1 MNKKLLSGLCV
12 AVLLSGL
19 VGCGPKEP
27 KQDTTTSTST
37 NETKGTENNTTT
49 ETKDTN
55 KNQETTSEKS
65 KYGNKSEDYYIF
77 HQDEYD
83 TFHLRGMGKGYGA
96 TKARMDSGDYDIS
109 IKIPTNYWVNATSI
123 RENDVKEA
131 IRWNDTLEKIDS
143 NNKVREDDRMSLEDI
158 ENNEH
163 VWKIQAGMRKEKSNT
178 DLEDTLM
185 ASLTYSTENY
195 EESDAKNNFL
205 LDSKKTTVSELEY
218 KGYKLKVVPVKTVNG
233 VPTGVHMFLYLDEH
247 TCLWVKYE
255 PEDKIAD
262 NIKDLKQEE
271 LVKLATKVLDEL
283 VTIKKK

>member
-1 MNKKLLSGLCV
+1 MNKLIKL
-12 AVLLSGL
+12 GL
-19 VGCGPKEP
+19 VSLLALPIVGCA
-27 KQDTTTSTST
+27 KQEKAIS
-37 NETKGTENNTTT
+37 ENTNTTI

-83 TFHLRGMGKGYGA
+83 TFHLRGMSKGYGA

-143 NNKVREDDRMSLEDI
+143 NNKVREDDSMSLEDI

-205 LDSKKTTVSELEY
+205 VDPKKSDVSELDY
-218 KGYKLKVVPVKTVNG
+218 HGYKLKVVPVKTTDG
-233 VPTGVHMFLYLDEH
+233 VPTGVHMFMYLDDH

-255 PEDKIAD
+255 PETD
-262 NIKDLKQEE
+262 NIKNLNKEE
-271 LVKLATKVLDEL
+271 IVKLALKVLDEF

>member
-1 MNKKLLSGLCV
+1 MNRLIKL
-12 AVLLSGL
+12 GL
-19 VGCGPKEP
+19 VSLLALHIVGCA
-27 KQDTTTSTST
+27 KQENVTS
-37 NETKGTENNTTT
+37 ENTNTTT

-83 TFHLRGMGKGYGA
+83 TFHLQGMGKGYGA

-218 KGYKLKVVPVKTVNG
+218 KGYKLKVVPVKTVDG

-255 PEDKIAD
+255 PETE
-262 NIKDLKQEE
+262 NIKNLNKEE
-271 LVKLATKVLDEL
+271 IVKLALKVLDEF